1 MIWICRRLEAA
12 CFVVGLV
19 VEGVVVVGLVDRL
32 VRFESFA
39 AWLCTQLRCRLG
51 IELRSWGQL
60 HRRLH
65 MLADS

>member
-1 MIWICRRLEAA
+1 MIWICHRLEAA

-19 VEGVVVVGLVDRL
+19 EEGVGFVDLL

-39 AWLCTQLRCRLG
+39 AWPCTQLRCMLG
-51 IELRSWGQL
+51 IELRSSGQL